1 MVHIRNGKRF
11 NIYAQQEIDGVTY
24 PEFTSASL
32 QAQLGI
38 TAVEP
43 EVPADFSYD
52 TYTVQE
58 ITDAPYVVY
67 TKKSQEQLEQQAN
80 SKTVAEARAYLA
92 STDFKMLTDYVPD
105 PDATETLDEIKAK
118 RSAARDT
125 VRSLDI

>member
-67 TKKSQEQLEQQAN
+67 TKKSQEQITQQENA
-80 SKTVAEARAYLA
+80 KKVAEAKQYLYD
-92 STDFKMLTDYVPD
+92 TDFKMLPDYTPSPD
-105 PDATETLDEIKAK
+105 TTETLEEIKAK
-118 RSAARDT
+118 RSSAREL
-125 VRSLDI
+125 VRSLS